1 MPVDTNT
8 EVNSIDGRGSADA
21 SLTDGFEDLS
31 AGTTADLSTG
41 DGAASTATLFIATE
55 GAVDL
60 TIEFS
65 PDGETFREPT
75 DESPIE
81 FSGAAEDVALIDY
94 DAAAVRVE
102 ASNTTGVDLDL
113 RVTA

>member
-60 TIEFS
+60 TIEFRPTVRRSASRPTNPRLSS
-65 PDGETFREPT
+65 PERPKMWRSSTTTRPPFALRRRTRP
-75 DESPIE
+75 
-81 FSGAAEDVALIDY
+81 ALIWI
-94 DAAAVRVE
+94 
-102 ASNTTGVDLDL
+102 SG
-113 RVTA
+113 